1 MRISEIITEGEDPCW
16 KNYKQVGTKEKD
28 GRKVPNCVPR
38 EGVEEGSMAAA
49 ANKPDG
55 PKFGEDTL
63 NEIDYASSL
72 GELRLTDEQI
82 IKDSTLDGTIGSKKV
97 FLFDSGFSK
106 IYFFTDSSKIEA
118 LLYLENG
125 RLKAMKNFS
134 ENKGLIYNLFQYVIN
149 IKKQKIKLDSTD
161 SLTLDGINWV
171 TEQIKRPNG
180 FKIVDDD
187 GNTIDPDM
195 LYDEWETARIT
206 GKNGPT
212 AITIG
217 ESSQGKRVRENER
230 RLMPMD
236 LFGATLKEMNDP
248 LLSRMIVPSLLDEGS
263 MNAAAK
269 RDSGS
274 KFGGYY
280 GATQKGAP
288 KPGQGFGGAAESVGV
303 ELDEVAP
310 PGMEDTVLKL
320 KKQYPGEP
328 QKAYATAWSMYNKQK
343 GKK

>member
-1 MRISEIITEGEDPCW
+1 MRISEIINEGEDPCW

-49 ANKPDG
+49 AHKPDG
-55 PKFGEDTL
+55 P
-63 NEIDYASSL
+63 
-72 GELRLTDEQI
+72 
-82 IKDSTLDGTIGSKKV
+82 
-97 FLFDSGFSK
+97 
-106 IYFFTDSSKIEA
+106 
-118 LLYLENG
+118 
-125 RLKAMKNFS
+125 
-134 ENKGLIYNLFQYVIN
+134 
-149 IKKQKIKLDSTD
+149 
-161 SLTLDGINWV
+161 
-171 TEQIKRPNG
+171 
-180 FKIVDDD
+180 
-187 GNTIDPDM
+187 
-195 LYDEWETARIT
+195 
-206 GKNGPT
+206 
-212 AITIG
+212 
-217 ESSQGKRVRENER
+217 
-230 RLMPMD
+230 
-236 LFGATLKEMNDP
+236 
-248 LLSRMIVPSLLDEGS
+248 
-263 MNAAAK
+263 
-269 RDSGS
+269 